1 MLGSG
6 YGSNLLTPLGV
17 AVFGPA
23 PLLAGAVV
31 SGFTSDTSMN
41 SAVLGTRMP
50 RSAGPQD
57 KTKTRERSDGN
68 NGTMAEVGVSQT
80 VLVDSRGEGR
90 KLPQYIAALSATLGA
105 LAAGSMLG
113 WSSPVIFKII
123 QANSTDYDFDVN
135 VSQGDWVSSVI
146 NLGAAAVCFPIGL
159 IMDAIGRKKT
169 MLLLV
174 LPFTLG
180 WLLITFASNL
190 AMLIAGRFITGIA
203 GGAFCVTAPAYT
215 SEIAQDSIR
224 GTLGSYFQLMITVGI
239 LFAYA
244 VGSYTSVFVFNILC
258 TLIPIIFGAI
268 FFFMP
273 ESPNYLVV
281 KGRNEEA
288 REALIKLRG
297 RAYDVDTELENLKAK
312 ATHAKENPVA
322 FTAAI
327 SKKTAVK
334 ALIICY
340 ALMLFQQLSGINAVI
355 FNTSAIFDSAG
366 AAIDAAIATIIIG
379 VIQVIATFVSSLV
392 VDKLGRRILLLLSA
406 LVMCLCSTALGVFF
420 FLKDQ
425 HGENADIL
433 QAISWLPLVSL
444 SLFIIAFSLGFGP
457 IPWMMAGELCLIDIK
472 SFVGSTAGTLN
483 WLLSFTV
490 TSTFNSLNTAIGS
503 GQVFWM
509 FAGIMVIGFVFI
521 FFVVPETKGKSV
533 DEIQLLLGAEPTARD
548 DDKK

>member
-1 MLGSG
+1 MSSSESKPFGKEKMAKEKFG
-6 YGSNLLTPLGV
+6 YDNT
-17 AVFGPA
+17 
-23 PLLAGAVV
+23 
-31 SGFTSDTSMN
+31 GFVMTEKNIWM
-41 SAVLGTRMP
+41 
-50 RSAGPQD
+50 
-57 KTKTRERSDGN
+57 TKREGN
-68 NGTMAEVGVSQT
+68 GMAEVGISQT
-80 VLVDSRGEGR
+80 VLVEPRGGDGR
-90 KLPQYIAALSATLGA
+90 KLPQYIAALAATLGA

-113 WSSPVIFKII
+113 WSSPVIFTISQK
-123 QANSTDYDFDVN
+123 NSTDYSFP
-135 VSQGDWVSSVI
+135 VSEAEGAWVASVI

-169 MLLLV
+169 MLCLV
-174 LPFTLG
+174 IPFTLG
-180 WLLITFASNL
+180 WLLITFATSL
-190 AMLIAGRFITGIA
+190 AMLIAGRLITGIA

-258 TLIPIIFGAI
+258 TLVPIVFFMV

-281 KGRNEEA
+281 KGRNDEA
-288 REALIKLRG
+288 REALVRLRG
-297 RAYDVDTELENLKAK
+297 RAYDVDGELDGLKRK
-312 ATHAKENPVA
+312 AEEARNNPVS
-322 FTAAI
+322 FTSAI
-327 SKKTAVK
+327 TKKN
-334 ALIICY
+334 ALRAIMICY

-355 FNTSAIFDSAG
+355 FNTSTIFASAG
-366 AAIDAAIATIIIG
+366 AAIPAAISTIIIG
-379 VIQVIATFVSSLV
+379 VIQVIATFVSSLI

-406 LVMCLCSTALGVFF
+406 LVMCVCSTALGVFF
-420 FLKDQ
+420 FLKDT
-425 HGENADIL
+425 HGDESSIVL
-433 QAISWLPLVSL
+433 AISWLPLVSL

-490 TSTFNSLNTAIGS
+490 TSTFISLNNAIGS
-503 GQVFWM
+503 GQVFWL
-509 FAGIMVIGFVFI
+509 FAGVMVLAFLFI

-533 DEIQLLLGAEPTARD
+533 DEIQLILGAEPPAETNA

>member
-1 MLGSG
+1 MRSSLFRNRPG
-6 YGSNLLTPLGV
+6 NDPERE
-17 AVFGPA
+17 
-23 PLLAGAVV
+23 PLLPAIPVN
-31 SGFTSDTSMN
+31 SYPTTSYGN
-41 SAVLGTRMP
+41 E
-50 RSAGPQD
+50 
-57 KTKTRERSDGN
+57 REGN
-68 NGTMAEVGVSQT
+68 GMADVGVSQT
-80 VLVDSRGEGR
+80 VLVEPRGEGR

-113 WSSPVIFKII
+113 WSSPVVFKIS
-123 QANSTDYDFDVN
+123 QENSTDYDFP
-135 VSQGDWVSSVI
+135 VSTTQGDWVSSVI

-169 MLLLV
+169 MLCLV

-180 WLLITFASNL
+180 WLLITFASSV

-258 TLIPIIFGAI
+258 TIIPIIFGVI

-273 ESPNYLVV
+273 ESPNFLVV
-281 KGRNEEA
+281 KGKNDEA
-288 REALIKLRG
+288 REALVRLRG
-297 RAYDVDTELENLKAK
+297 NAYDVDGELDGLKQKAEEAK
-312 ATHAKENPVA
+312 NNPVS
-322 FTAAI
+322 FVSAI
-327 SKKTAVK
+327 TKKN
-334 ALIICY
+334 ALRAIMICY
-340 ALMLFQQLSGINAVI
+340 ALMVFQQLSGINAVI
-355 FNTSAIFDSAG
+355 FNTSAIFSSAG
-366 AAIDAAIATIIIG
+366 AAIPAAIATIIIG
-379 VIQVIATFVSSLV
+379 VIQVIATFVSSLI

-420 FLKDQ
+420 FLQDT
-425 HGENADIL
+425 HGPNSSIVES
-433 QAISWLPLVSL
+433 ISWLPLVSL
-444 SLFIIAFSLGFGP
+444 SLFIIAFSIGFGP

-472 SFVGSTAGTLN
+472 AFVGSTAGTLN

-503 GQVFWM
+503 GQVFWL

-533 DEIQLLLGAEPTARD
+533 DEIQLILGAEPQPTASG